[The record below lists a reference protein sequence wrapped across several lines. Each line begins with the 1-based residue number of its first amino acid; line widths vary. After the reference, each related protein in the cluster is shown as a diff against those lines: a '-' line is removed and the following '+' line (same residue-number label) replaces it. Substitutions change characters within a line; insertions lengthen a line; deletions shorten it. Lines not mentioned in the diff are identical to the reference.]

1 MPSPFPGMDPFIE
14 SQRWEG
20 FHASFMS
27 GVRDTMVASVR
38 PRYEV
43 DVEMRVYLERRDLEE
58 TARTFVADVGI
69 VDADHDTQEGAV
81 AVATETDV
89 EANECVLP
97 WPEEHRE
104 AYLVIRRPH
113 ASEVITVIELLSPTN
128 KLRRADGRELYLEKR
143 MELLQ
148 TRTHFVELDLLRG
161 GERMPFSN
169 PPDGDYFALV
179 SRAGRRPVAKVYGWP
194 LAHRLPVIPIPLAKD
209 DPDVGLDLQAVFDG
223 VYDRAGYDYTLDYGL
238 DVSPTLSESEKQW
251 VVGVLP
257 KEPASG
263 SR

>member
-27 GVRDTMVASVR
+27 GIRDSLVAALR

-43 DVEMRVYLERRDLEE
+43 DVEMRVYLEKRDLEE
-58 TARTFVADVGI
+58 TARTFVTDVGI
-69 VDADHDTQEGAV
+69 AALDRDPKHGSIAV
-81 AVATETDV
+81 ETETAV

-104 AYLVIRRPH
+104 ASLVIRRPH
-113 ASEVITVIELLSPTN
+113 ASEVVTVIELLSPTN

-148 TRTHFVELDLLRG
+148 TRTHLVELDLLRG

-169 PPDGDYFALV
+169 PPGGDYFALV
-179 SRAGRRPVAKVYGWP
+179 SRAGRRPVAKVYGWL
-194 LAHRLPVIPIPLAKD
+194 LAHPLPVIPIPLANGD
-209 DPDVGLDLQAVFDG
+209 SDVDLDLQAVFDE

-238 DVSPTLSESEKQW
+238 DVAPPLAESEKKW
-251 VVGVLP
+251 VEGLLP
-257 KEPASG
+257 NESA
-263 SR
+263 